1 MTGPLRSRLRIARC
15 ASLLVALAL
24 LASCGGDK
32 NPNSPSGQDPT
43 PSAGALSITSL
54 TANGRGAPG
63 DATYRVTL
71 RLEETGGREVTLTSI
86 VFEFDGGRRATIQ
99 GDGRRVGASSSLS
112 IPNITITDPSQQGIS
127 RTINA
132 TVNYT
137 DASRTGTATRSAD
150 VTVIVMVTLSG
161 TVRDRATNAPIAGAT
176 LRVQSGES
184 EGVST
189 TSDSSGHYALLPIVA
204 GSFRVFVSASGYDGQ
219 SYPIAIDRDTPFDAT
234 LARTPPAV
242 EYTITGSARTCDV
255 TYRNGT
261 GGTDQREVRIPWS
274 YSWNGARSGD
284 FLYVSCQI
292 DQSNDNGSIF
302 VSVYKNGGL
311 IKSASATGFP
321 HIATASGSY

>member
-1 MTGPLRSRLRIARC
+1 GGGGMTGPLRSRLRIARC

-86 VFEFDGGRRATIQ
+86 VFEFDGGRGATIH

-161 TVRDRATNAPIAGAT
+161 TVRDRAT
-176 LRVQSGES
+176 
-184 EGVST
+184 
-189 TSDSSGHYALLPIVA
+189 
-204 GSFRVFVSASGYDGQ
+204 
-219 SYPIAIDRDTPFDAT
+219 
-234 LARTPPAV
+234 
-242 EYTITGSARTCDV
+242 
-255 TYRNGT
+255 
-261 GGTDQREVRIPWS
+261 
-274 YSWNGARSGD
+274 
-284 FLYVSCQI
+284 
-292 DQSNDNGSIF
+292 
-302 VSVYKNGGL
+302 
-311 IKSASATGFP
+311 
-321 HIATASGSY
+321 